1 VAPDGQLLILLA
13 LTFVINLV
21 QTLAYSVRIAGVR
34 TGRIAISI
42 SLFNVLVVVS
52 RTANTFQS
60 PVLAKRIE
68 QAVMDEAG
76 RGDSAWDFRWLM
88 AAASLATVAGIL
100 LTPTFQRLF
109 TRAVA
114 GFAVHRSF
122 PRLLLRALSPAGLAA
137 VRASLTVPRSPPL
150 AALARRPRPPAGVL
164 LSNVVA
170 TGVWVVGALA
180 PLYAMHLD
188 PALRVTSSNLSAVV
202 NGVATILLL
211 VVVDPYLSLMTD
223 DVVEGRAG
231 EGALRRSVVWFLGTR
246 LAGTVLAQLLL
257 APAASTIAALAER
270 I

>member
-1 VAPDGQLLILLA
+1 VLPDGQLLVLLA

-42 SLFNVLVVVS
+42 SLFNVLVLVS

-60 PVLAKRIE
+60 PVLAKRTE
-68 QAVMDEAG
+68 QAVTAG
-76 RGDSAWDFRWLM
+76 AAAGSWDFRWLI
-88 AAASLATVAGIL
+88 AGASLATVAGIL

-114 GFAVHRSF
+114 GFAIHRSL
-122 PRLLLRALSPAGLAA
+122 PLLVMRSFSPAGVAA
-137 VRASLTVPRSPPL
+137 LRASLTVPRSPGL
-150 AALARRPRPPAGVL
+150 AALSRRPRPPVRVL

-170 TGVWVVGALA
+170 TAVWVVGALA
-180 PLYAMHLD
+180 PLHAMHLD

-202 NGVATILLL
+202 NGVATILLT

-223 DVVEGRAG
+223 DVVEGRTG

-257 APAASTIAALAER
+257 GPAASTIAAMAER